1 MYSRTPSQIIRG
13 CRVSNGSVVNRRVL
27 IRLLGVTAATSVA
40 GCAAQDDDTEATV
53 SETESPT
60 STDSPTATETATPAN
75 TEMTDT
81 TTTTTQP
88 ADDGLVTVASEESF
102 DATVERITAD
112 IEESPLNLVTTIDHA
127 ANAASADLDLPP
139 TTLLVF
145 GNPAVGTPLMQA
157 SRTVAID
164 LPQKM
169 LVWEADEETRVAYND
184 PAYLAE
190 RHDIDDQSDRLEQ
203 IRSVLESLATGE

>member
-1 MYSRTPSQIIRG
+1 
-13 CRVSNGSVVNRRVL
+13 
-27 IRLLGVTAATSVA
+27 
-40 GCAAQDDDTEATV
+40 
-53 SETESPT
+53 
-60 STDSPTATETATPAN
+60 
-75 TEMTDT
+75 MTDT
-81 TTTTTQP
+81 TQP
-88 ADDGLVTVASEESF
+88 TDDGLVTVASDESF
-102 DATVERITAD
+102 DATVDRITAA
-112 IEESPLNLVTTIDHA
+112 IEESPLTLVTTIDHA

-184 PAYLAE
+184 PTYLAK
-190 RHDIDDQSDRLEQ
+190 RHGIDDQADRLEQ
-203 IRSVLESLATGE
+203 IRSVLDSLATGE